1 VKTVGNARGVQT
13 AGRARGVKTVGRVSG
28 DGMSSLIGL
37 SSFAD
42 EAHAQAADGQWSR
55 RCEDAPVATERAV

>member
-1 VKTVGNARGVQT
+1 MKT
-13 AGRARGVKTVGRVSG
+13 AGRARGVKTVGLVSG

-42 EAHAQAADGQWSR
+42 SAHAQAADDQWSR
-55 RCEDAPVATERAV
+55 QCEDALVATERAV